1 VITTA
6 RATAAKILVRAL
18 EEGAFAAAALDAERA
33 RNLDLDVRDR
43 ALVTELV
50 FGTLRYR
57 EGLLLALKRQAK
69 KLPDGLVL
77 THILLAMYQ
86 LVFLDRVP
94 GFAAVN
100 EAVQNI
106 RALRGAQVA
115 GFANAVLRA
124 FARRLEANR
133 VAEQTLIENASVPEW
148 VRTRLVASVGESAA
162 QSLYAPGQPPVA
174 LAIGPDANRETVL
187 TALREARPL
196 AQFAASEASPIGI
209 TVEHGGDL
217 SQLPGYE
224 QTWIIQELGSQLVA
238 HAASAT
244 AKPGARILD
253 ACSGRG
259 NKVHALRALVPAAV
273 VHACDLHPAKLE
285 HAVRRGAAQTF
296 AVDWTQGS
304 GAVSGDYDVVLVDA
318 PCSGF
323 GTLRRRPDILLRRRE
338 TDLVELAKM
347 QRAILTQSAK
357 HVAIG
362 GTLVY
367 AVCSVLQEEAEA
379 VIDALDA
386 DFALQ
391 SQMRLLPPTHGTD
404 GYYLAHFHRVR

>member
-1 VITTA
+1 VITA

-18 EEGAFAAAALDAERA
+18 EEGAYAAAALDAERA

-57 EGLLLALKRQAK
+57 EGLVLALKPHAK

-77 THILLAMYQ
+77 AHILLAMYQ
-86 LVFLDRVP
+86 MVFLDRVP

-100 EAVQNI
+100 EAVQNV

-124 FARRLEANR
+124 FARRLDANR
-133 VAEQTLIENASVPEW
+133 VGEQASIERDSVPAW
-148 VRTRLVASVGESAA
+148 IRARLVTSVGESAA
-162 QSLYAPGQPPVA
+162 KSLYAPGQPPVSIA
-174 LAIGPDANRETVL
+174 VGRGVDREAVL
-187 TALREARPL
+187 SALREAHPL
-196 AQFAASEASPIGI
+196 GTFSASDRSPIGI
-209 TVEHGGDL
+209 TAEHGGDL
-217 SQLPGYE
+217 TQLPGYE
-224 QTWIIQELGSQLVA
+224 QTWIVQELGSQLVA
-238 HAASAT
+238 HAASE
-244 AKPGARILD
+244 KPDARILD

-259 NKVHALRALVPAAV
+259 NKVHALRAFAPGAI

-285 HAVRRGAAQTF
+285 HAAKRGAAETF

-304 GAVSGDYDVVLVDA
+304 GGVTGEYDVVLVDA

-323 GTLRRRPDILLRRRE
+323 GTLRRRPDMLLRRKE
-338 TDLVELAKM
+338 ADLVEMADR
-347 QRAILTQSAK
+347 QRAILTQCAK
-357 HVAIG
+357 HVTIG

-379 VIDALDA
+379 VVEVLHSG
-386 DFALQ
+386 FTMQRQL
-391 SQMRLLPPTHGTD
+391 RLLPETHGTD
-404 GYYLAHFHRVR
+404 GYYLATWHRVR